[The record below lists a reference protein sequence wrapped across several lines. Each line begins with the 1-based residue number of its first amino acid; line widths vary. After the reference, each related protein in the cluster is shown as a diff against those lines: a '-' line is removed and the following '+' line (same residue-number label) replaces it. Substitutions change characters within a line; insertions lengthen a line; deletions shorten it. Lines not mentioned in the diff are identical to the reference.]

1 MRISSLLDGALSA
14 AFFQGLLG
22 FFDFT
27 LGLAREDGERHVRD
41 GILRFLQTQIREA
54 THNLNDRNALVG
66 IDSIDDQVEF
76 SLFFSSFGSRASGS
90 HHHATRRSGGVDAE
104 NFFNLLDELGRFE
117 ELRDTE
123 NTHKSTHVSHTFIR
137 AHMYTHARA
146 TASAPETRARRAGAR
161 AKPPSGFPPLGSRR
175 ARALGPID
183 AHRGANRAP
192 RPPPARAQTAHI
204 KYISRIPRSAPHHRA
219 RARANAARQ
228 IALSPSSHRG
238 VASRCARATQNAFA
252 YVP

>member
-66 IDSIDDQVEF
+66 IDGIDDQVEF
-76 SLFFSSFGSRASGS
+76 SLFFSSFGSRASSS

-104 NFFNLLDELGRFE
+104 HFFNLLDELGRFE
-117 ELRDTE
+117 ELRDTK
-123 NTHKSTHVSHTFIR
+123 NTHKITRQSYIHTRTHLHTHTR
-137 AHMYTHARA
+137 HRVHARDA
-146 TASAPETRARRAGAR
+146 RDWTGRAVAR
-161 AKPPSGFPPLGSRR
+161 NPPQGFHPLGSRR
-175 ARALGPID
+175 ARVLGPID
-183 AHRGANRAP
+183 ARRGADRAP
-192 RPPPARAQTAHI
+192 RPPPRA
-204 KYISRIPRSAPHHRA
+204 
-219 RARANAARQ
+219 
-228 IALSPSSHRG
+228 
-238 VASRCARATQNAFA
+238 
-252 YVP
+252 